1 MRFNSRPAL
10 IKRANVWSCAVE
22 YTMFF
27 RKRSVEGVWFD
38 ESVGAGTSW
47 RSGEAAD
54 LLLQLL
60 QRKAVLFYDPRL
72 VVIHPSPVLPY
83 DDESAR
89 KAFSD
94 GCGLGRVLKKHGY
107 PIRSKIW
114 WLIKPLVR
122 ATSSLLLM
130 RISRDRL
137 HYSKFRGRLKE
148 LLS

>member
-1 MRFNSRPAL
+1 VNPSL
-10 IKRANVWSCAVE
+10 NRA
-22 YTMFF
+22 
-27 RKRSVEGVWFD
+27 
-38 ESVGAGTSW
+38 TSP
-47 RSGEAAD
+47 
-54 LLLQLL
+54 L
-60 QRKAVLFYDPRL
+60 P
-72 VVIHPSPVLPY
+72 PY
-83 DDESAR
+83 DDEAAR
-89 KAFSD
+89 TAFSD

-130 RISRDRL
+130 RIPRDRL